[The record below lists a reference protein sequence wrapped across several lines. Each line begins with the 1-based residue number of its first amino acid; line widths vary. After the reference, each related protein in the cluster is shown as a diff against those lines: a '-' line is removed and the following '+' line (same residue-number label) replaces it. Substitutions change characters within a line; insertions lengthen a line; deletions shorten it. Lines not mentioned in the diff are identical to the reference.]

1 VGEQQTLAGE
11 ALSRSESAPHAS
23 STTTEGSDAAAVSDQ
38 PTPVTT
44 KSLARATFERFGAIH
59 RFDALDG
66 LRALSVIAV
75 IWHHTSGRPGP
86 AISSRGDF
94 APDLFFAISG
104 FLICTLLIREHNKH
118 GRIALRKF
126 YIRRTLRI
134 FPLYYATLLLC
145 IGTTLVATSR
155 HNDPVEQ
162 RFLQHLPAFATYTS
176 NWVVEQGD
184 KFYLAWTLATEEQ
197 FYLLWPPLLIAALAI
212 GKRKIWVPLLVLGA
226 LIVISQGS
234 RFVLD
239 TSVLP
244 GRIPSSMSLSILL
257 SCAAALTV
265 STPRG
270 FALLASVLGRR
281 WSAPAVALTL
291 LAVLAFAPQQQ
302 LTQVLIVCLVVS
314 VCLLE
319 RTPLHPLLQW
329 RPLVFVGVISYG
341 VYLLHMLGAN
351 MISKFLHQSDGLVL
365 FAATIFTSIIAGYLS
380 FRYFET
386 PVLKFKRRFE
396 TNSQRQGDE
405 LTRITIKSGES
416 RTARVGARVR
426 SLIGVTR

>member
-1 VGEQQTLAGE
+1 MGEHQTLAHE
-11 ALSRSESAPHAS
+11 AVAQDQQAQSESAPAKKP
-23 STTTEGSDAAAVSDQ
+23 EAAAKAGA
-38 PTPVTT
+38 TI
-44 KSLARATFERFGAIH
+44 ARRATFDGFGAIH

-118 GRIALRKF
+118 GGISLRKF

-145 IGTTLVATSR
+145 IGTTFISSR
-155 HNDPVEQ
+155 HDDPVEQ
-162 RFLQHLPAFATYTS
+162 RFIHHLPAFATYTS

-212 GKRKIWVPLLVLGA
+212 GRRKIWAPLLVLSV
-226 LIVISQGS
+226 LILISQGS

-239 TSVLP
+239 TTVLP

-257 SCAAALTV
+257 ACAAALTV

-270 FALLASVLGRR
+270 FAILASVLGRR
-281 WSAPAVALTL
+281 WSAPIVAVVLLT
-291 LAVLAFAPQQQ
+291 VLAFAPQQQ
-302 LTQVLIVCLVVS
+302 LTQVLIVSLVVS

-329 RPLVFVGVISYG
+329 RPLAFVGVISYG

-351 MISKFLHQSDGLVL
+351 AISKFLHQHDGLPL
-365 FAATIFTSIIAGYLS
+365 FVATIVTSIIAGYLS

-396 TNSQRQGDE
+396 TNSQREGDE
-405 LTRITIKSGES
+405 LTRIPAATGPS
-416 RTARVGARVR
+416 RIARVGNRARKLM
-426 SLIGVTR
+426 SGTR

>member
-1 VGEQQTLAGE
+1 MGENTLPGDASVRPAPGTTGVT
-11 ALSRSESAPHAS
+11 AFGRFSA
-23 STTTEGSDAAAVSDQ
+23 
-38 PTPVTT
+38 
-44 KSLARATFERFGAIH
+44 IN

-75 IWHHTSGRPGP
+75 IWHHTSGTPGP
-86 AISSRGDF
+86 PISSRGDF

-104 FLICTLLIREHNKH
+104 FLITTLLIREFQRYE
-118 GRIALRKF
+118 RISLRKF

-134 FPLYYATLLLC
+134 FPLYYATLFLC
-145 IGTTLVATSR
+145 IGTTLAAKSR

-212 GKRKIWVPLLVLGA
+212 GRRRMWVPLLVLSA
-226 LIVISQGS
+226 LIAISQGA

-244 GRIPSSMSLSILL
+244 GRIPASMSLSILL
-257 SCAAALTV
+257 ACAAALTA
-265 STPRG
+265 STSRG
-270 FALLASVLGRR
+270 FSLLAGVLGRR
-281 WSAPAVALTL
+281 WSAPSVAAVLVV
-291 LAVLAFAPQQQ
+291 VLAFAPQQQ
-302 LTQVLIVCLVVS
+302 LTQCLIVSLVVS

-319 RTPLHPLLQW
+319 RTPMHPLLQW
-329 RPLVFVGVISYG
+329 RPLAFIGVISYG
-341 VYLLHMLGAN
+341 MYLLHMVAAN
-351 MISKFLHQSDGLVL
+351 VLSTILHQGHGLLL
-365 FAATIFTSIIAGYLS
+365 FAATLGVSIIAGHLS

-396 TNSQRQGDE
+396 TNSQRKGDE
-405 LTRITIKSGES
+405 LTRLPAKAGPAGN
-416 RTARVGARVR
+416 ARVGFRIRRRA
-426 SLIGVTR
+426 GATR